1 MKLFPDVLNILLV
14 VVPTLGELE
23 QGWSLGLRFAQVN
36 KFPPKRQNTEQNGA
50 PLTTCD
56 CFGPADPH
64 SWKPLGPVGSA
75 QSLL

>member
-50 PLTTCD
+50 SLTTCD
-56 CFGPADPH
+56 CFGPVDPKT
-64 SWKPLGPVGSA
+64 SGNL
-75 QSLL
+75 